1 MLHLRRRPVGS
12 DGNPQRMDLPRI
24 SHVGRMGERR
34 VVDGH
39 LAFIELLL
47 ALLALAR
54 HDLGEFV
61 GTQALGAFLNGLRQV
76 VAQIGI
82 HTPQSAQHTG
92 VQGNQH
98 GAHTDL
104 ADQRA
109 TMQGARATKSDQGK
123 VARVQAAL
131 DGHQAHAPGHALVDH
146 GQHRLGGLL
155 QTEVHLCAQA
165 LDRSAGTFHIQ
176 AGAVAVHSAVGV
188 DATQHHIG
196 IGHGGF
202 GAATAI
208 SHGAGHG
215 PRTARA
221 HLQHAAPVEVGNA
234 APARANGVH
243 IDHGQA
249 HGDAKV
255 QVGEFG
261 HLGFAVDDD
270 GHIKT
275 GAAHVTGDH
284 MAEARLSGNARC
296 GRDPSR
302 RA

>member
-1 MLHLRRRPVGS
+1 M
-12 DGNPQRMDLPRI
+12 QR
-24 SHVGRMGERR
+24 
-34 VVDGH
+34 
-39 LAFIELLL
+39 
-47 ALLALAR
+47 
-54 HDLGEFV
+54 
-61 GTQALGAFLNGLRQV
+61 
-76 VAQIGI
+76 
-82 HTPQSAQHTG
+82 
-92 VQGNQH
+92 
-98 GAHTDL
+98 
-104 ADQRA
+104 
-109 TMQGARATKSDQGK
+109 ARATKSDQGK

-165 LDRSAGTFHIQ
+165 LHRSAGTFHIQ
-176 AGAVAVHSAVGV
+176 AGAVAVHAAVGV
-188 DATQHHIG
+188 DAPQHHIG

-202 GAATAI
+202 GAAAAI

-215 PRTARA
+215 ACTARA

-249 HGDAKV
+249 HGNAKV
-255 QVGEFG
+255 QVGELG

-275 GAAHVTGDH
+275 GAPHVTGDH
-284 MAEARLSGNARC
+284 MAEARLGGNAGC

-302 RA
+302 RAGAHDVGGALAELAQGRDATVGLHDGHFALIAPALELVGQVAGIARHQGL